1 MNILEKS
8 SMILLKL
15 GIGDEY
21 KKAKE
26 EFLSITNLCLDEDKS
41 ISYYFE
47 KVLEE
52 RKGIIDIETYN
63 ILKINI
69 NEIIRYYKSCLNA
82 DIIIYKKIPRSDLK
96 KEIEC
101 AICLSNHKRE
111 EVLYIEKCN
120 HEFGKGCLNEWLK
133 VSTQCPLC
141 RSDSI
146 IIGEYR
152 EKEEIS
158 WLKNLIR
165 FLSIK

>member
-1 MNILEKS
+1 MNVLEKS

-21 KKAKE
+21 KKAKR
-26 EFLSITNLCLDEDKS
+26 EFLSITNICLDEDKS

-47 KVLEE
+47 RVLEE
-52 RKGIIDIETYN
+52 RKGIIEIETYN

-69 NEIIRYYKSCLNA
+69 KEIISYYKSCLDS
-82 DIIIYKKIPRSDLK
+82 DIIIYKKLTREELK

-101 AICLSNHKRE
+101 AICLSKHKRE

-120 HEFGKGCLNEWLK
+120 HEFGKECLKEWLK
-133 VSTQCPLC
+133 VSRQCPLC
-141 RSDSI
+141 RCDSI

>member
-1 MNILEKS
+1 MNVLEKA

-21 KKAKE
+21 KKAKK

-47 KVLEE
+47 RVLEE
-52 RKGIIDIETYN
+52 RKDMIDMETYN

-69 NEIIRYYKSCLNA
+69 KEIINYYKSCLDL
-82 DIIIYKKIPRSDLK
+82 DIKIYKKLKKEELK

-101 AICLSNHKRE
+101 AICLSSHKRE

-120 HEFGKGCLNEWLK
+120 HEFGKDCLKEWLK

-141 RSDSI
+141 RCDSI